1 MARADDGDAAL
12 VEIKSVEAS
21 WPDVGTPA
29 FSPAISPQD
38 IFALKDGVY
47 GAAVEDALRAVGY
60 LVTAILAVF
69 AVVVATVTKGRM
81 PDLLFAIIPV
91 IVIPFIIRWIQSR

>member
-1 MARADDGDAAL
+1 MDDNNGQFDTGNY
-12 VEIKSVEAS
+12 
-21 WPDVGTPA
+21 PGPGG
-29 FSPAISPQD
+29 
-38 IFALKDGVY
+38 KDKQPWFGQKRFGY
-47 GAAVEDALRAVGY
+47 GFGPRTWQGY